1 MPRPT
6 IDRRIRTVPAFD
18 VFCPAG
24 SCSMQDLDDVVLSL
38 DEFEALRLADYEG
51 LYQEAAALRMGISRQ
66 TFGRIVESARKKV
79 ADALVNGKVLRVE
92 GGNTVL
98 QNTEEPTMN
107 IAVPI
112 DSGGFLLPHFGHAQI
127 FIIFTVEQG
136 RVLAEKQLIFSSPG
150 GCKSAVASELAKR
163 QVGLLLAQNIGEGAV
178 RQMASFGIR
187 VVRGLSG
194 RARDV
199 LEQLLKEE
207 AANSTTFINGAD
219 VPQQ

>member
-18 VFCPAG
+18 VFRPAG
-24 SCSMQDLDDVVLSL
+24 SCPMQGLADVVLSL

-98 QNTEEPTMN
+98 QNMDEPTMN

-112 DSGGFLLPHFGHAQI
+112 DSEGFLFPHFGHAQI
-127 FIIFTVEQG
+127 FTVFTVEQG
-136 RVLAEKQLIFSSPG
+136 RVLAEEQLIFSGSG

-163 QVGLLLAQNIGEGAV
+163 QVGLLLTQNIGEGAV

-187 VVRGLSG
+187 VLRGLSG

-207 AANSTTFINGAD
+207 TMNSTTLTSDAGT
-219 VPQQ
+219 PQ